1 MPDASH
7 DETVERSDAPTL
19 ALPRGSIAT
28 GSRVS
33 GRYVL
38 EESIGVGGFGR
49 VFRARDEMLGRAVA
63 FKILT
68 RASVASNLIEEAK
81 TVARLDH
88 PHIVP
93 VYDVGVAGD
102 TPWMAMKLID
112 GIGVDQVLRR
122 EGRLD
127 RERAIRIATQAA
139 TALSHA
145 HRRGIVHRDIKPS
158 NILLSR
164 TDDGGEHV
172 WLADFGI
179 AKILT
184 AGTTSSEEVIAGTP
198 SYMAP
203 EQITGRRVDARADI
217 FSLAC
222 VTAERVTGRKCF
234 SGGSYSDMLYKIVHD
249 SPDLADVGA
258 IAGDEVEHAIR
269 RALAKSP
276 DDRQQTVE
284 EFARELQQLET
295 RPRPR
300 LKRLLT
306 REEPAWDG
314 RHVIAARDLRKS
326 YDWRRTPILHDV
338 SLHVERGAIYALLGR
353 NGSGK
358 TTLLRTILGIYRRD
372 RGEVRVFGRDPQR
385 HHASVLA
392 RVGFVTDTLPAY
404 DTLRVSDY
412 LDLLRASFPNW
423 DDALAYEL
431 LGRYRLPLAARIKTL
446 SRGMRTELGLLGA
459 LAHRPE
465 LLVLDD
471 PTLGLDAVVLDDFF
485 ATLADVARRDGTTV
499 LIASH
504 NIAEVESVATHVGLF
519 ADGRIVVADRL
530 DSLRTRTR
538 EVRMTFAEDVPA
550 TIRTIPEFTTIRTS
564 GRHVTGVVLD
574 ESTGA
579 IERLKALAPKEMEVR
594 ELTLKE
600 IFVNFMRQR

>member
-1 MPDASH
+1 MTERPD
-7 DETVERSDAPTL
+7 DPTL
-19 ALPRGSIAT
+19 VMTREPIDVGT
-28 GSRVS
+28 RVA

-38 EESIGVGGFGR
+38 EDAIGAGGFGR
-49 VFRARDEMLGRAVA
+49 VFRARDEMLGRSVA
-63 FKILT
+63 FKMLT

-93 VYDVGVAGD
+93 VYDVGVADG

-112 GIGVDQVLRR
+112 GEGLDRVMRR

-127 RERAIRIATQAA
+127 AARAIRIATQAA

-164 TDDGGEHV
+164 AEDGSAHV

-184 AGTTSSEEVIAGTP
+184 ASGATSEDVIAGTP

-203 EQITGRRVDARADI
+203 EQITGRRVDGRSDI

-222 VTAERVTGRKCF
+222 LTAEMITGRRSF
-234 SGGSYSDMLYKIVHD
+234 AGSSLSDVVYKIVHD
-249 SPDLADVGA
+249 APDLTGLDVARGA
-258 IAGDEVEHAIR
+258 IE
-269 RALAKSP
+269 RALSKSP
-276 DDRQQTVE
+276 DDRQQTVDA
-284 EFARELQQLET
+284 FSRELQQ
-295 RPRPR
+295 
-300 LKRLLT
+300 
-306 REEPAWDG
+306 EPVRSRAAWNECD
-314 RHVIAARDLRKS
+314 VIAVRGLRKS
-326 YDWRRTPILHDV
+326 YDWRRTPVIHDV
-338 SLHVERGAIYALLGR
+338 DLRVERGAIFALLGR

-358 TTLLRTILGIYRRD
+358 TTLLRTILGLYRRD
-372 RGEVRVFGRDPQR
+372 AGEVRVFGRDPER
-385 HHASVLA
+385 DGPAVLA
-392 RVGFVTDTLPAY
+392 RVGLVTDTLPAY
-404 DTLRVSDY
+404 DTMRVSDY
-412 LDLLRASFPNW
+412 LDLLRASYPNW

-431 LGRYRLPLAARIKTL
+431 LGRYRLPLAARIRTL

-485 ATLADVARRDGTTV
+485 TTLAEASKRNGTTI

-504 NIAEVESVATHVGLF
+504 NIAEVETVATHAGLF
-519 ADGRIVVADRL
+519 ADGKIVIADRV
-530 DSLRTRTR
+530 DALR
-538 EVRMTFAEDVPA
+538 AQA
-550 TIRTIPEFTTIRTS
+550 
-564 GRHVTGVVLD
+564 G
-574 ESTGA
+574 
-579 IERLKALAPKEMEVR
+579 KQ
-594 ELTLKE
+594 TLKE
-600 IFVNFMRQR
+600 VFVSFMRDR

>member
-1 MPDASH
+1 MSEPSEDA
-7 DETVERSDAPTL
+7 TLERSDADTVI
-19 ALPRGSIAT
+19 LPRGPLAT
-28 GSRVS
+28 GSRVN

-38 EESIGVGGFGR
+38 EDSIGVGGFGR
-49 VFRARDEMLGRAVA
+49 VFRARDEMLGRSVA

-68 RASVASNLIEEAK
+68 RTSVASNLIEEAK
-81 TVARLDH
+81 TVAKLDH

-93 VYDVGVAGD
+93 VYDVGVADD

-112 GIGVDQVLRR
+112 GVGVDQVLRR
-122 EGRLD
+122 EGRLTRD
-127 RERAIRIATQAA
+127 RAVHIAAQAA

-164 TDDGGEHV
+164 GDDGGEHA

-179 AKILT
+179 AKILIS
-184 AGTTSSEEVIAGTP
+184 GTTSSDEIIAGTP

-203 EQITGRRVDARADI
+203 EQITGRRVDARSDI

-222 VTAERVTGRKCF
+222 VTVEMITGRRCF
-234 SGGSYSDMLYKIVHD
+234 GGGSYSDLVYKIVHD
-249 SPDLADVGA
+249 VPDLADVGA
-258 IAGDEVEHAIR
+258 IAGEEVEQAIR
-269 RALAKSP
+269 RALSKSP
-276 DDRQQTVE
+276 DDRQQTIE
-284 EFARELQQLET
+284 EFSRELRQRET
-295 RPRPR
+295 KPRPR
-300 LKRLLT
+300 LKRMLT

-314 RHVIAARDLRKS
+314 RHVIAARELRKG
-326 YDWRRTPILHDV
+326 YDFRRTPVLHDV
-338 SLHVERGAIYALLGR
+338 SIHVERGAIYALLGR

-358 TTLLRTILGIYRRD
+358 TTLLRTLLGIYRRD
-372 RGEVRVFGRDPQR
+372 RGDVRIFGRDPER
-385 HHASVLA
+385 HNSAVME
-392 RVGFVTDTLPAY
+392 RVGYVTDTLPIY
-404 DTLRVSDY
+404 DTLRVSEY

-431 LGRYRLPLAARIKTL
+431 LGRYRLPSGARIKTL

-485 ATLADVARRDGTTV
+485 DTLADVARRDGTTV

-504 NIAEVESVATHVGLF
+504 NIAEVETVATHVGLF

-530 DSLRTRTR
+530 DALRTRTR
-538 EVRMTFAEDVPA
+538 EVRMTFANDIPA
-550 TIRTIPEFTTIRTS
+550 TIRSIPEFTTIRTS
-564 GRHVTGVVLD
+564 GRRVTGVVLD
-574 ESTGA
+574 ETTGA
-579 IERLKALAPKEMEVR
+579 IERLKALAPEDIEVR
-594 ELTLKE
+594 ELSLKE

>member
-1 MPDASH
+1 MSDPH
-7 DETVERSDAPTL
+7 QDETVERTDAPTL
-19 ALPRGSIAT
+19 VQRAPLTS

-38 EESIGVGGFGR
+38 GESIGVGGFGR
-49 VFRARDEMLGRAVA
+49 VFRARDDMLGRDVA
-63 FKILT
+63 FKMLT

-93 VYDVGVAGD
+93 VYDVGVAED

-112 GIGVDQVLRR
+112 GVGLDHVLRR

-127 RERAIRIATQAA
+127 RDRALRIAAQAA

-179 AKILT
+179 AKMLT
-184 AGTTSSEEVIAGTP
+184 ASTSASEQIIAGTP

-203 EQITGRRVDARADI
+203 EQITGRRVDARSDI

-222 VTAERVTGRKCF
+222 VTVEMITGRRCF
-234 SGGSYSDMLYKIVHD
+234 GGASYSDLVYRIVHD
-249 SPDLADVGA
+249 PADLTDLAG
-258 IAGDEVEHAIR
+258 IAGDAVE
-269 RALAKSP
+269 RALQRALSKSA

-284 EFARELQQLET
+284 EFSRELHDQT
-295 RPRPR
+295 GKPKPR
-300 LKRLLT
+300 LKRMLT

-314 RHVIAARDLRKS
+314 RHVVAARGLRKS
-326 YDWRRTPILHDV
+326 YNWRRTPIVDEV
-338 SLHVERGAIYALLGR
+338 SLHVERGSIYALLGR

-358 TTLLRTILGIYRRD
+358 TTLLRTLLGLYRRD
-372 RGEVRVFGRDPQR
+372 AGEVRIFGRDPQQ
-385 HHASVLA
+385 HSAAVLA
-392 RVGFVTDTLPAY
+392 RVGYVTDTLPAY

-412 LDLLRASFPNW
+412 LDLLRLSYPNW

-431 LGRYRLPLAARIKTL
+431 LGRYRLPITGRIKTL
-446 SRGMRTELGLLGA
+446 SRGMRTELALLGA

-504 NIAEVESVATHVGLF
+504 NIAEVETVATHVGLF
-519 ADGRIVVADRL
+519 ADGRIILADRL

-538 EVRMTFAEDVPA
+538 EVRMTFAGDVPE
-550 TIRTIPEFTTIRTS
+550 TLRSIPELTTIRTS
-564 GRHVTGVVLD
+564 GHHVTGIVLD
-574 ESTGA
+574 ETTGA
-579 IERLKALAPKEMEVR
+579 IDRLRALAPTEMEVR